1 MDDKK
6 ENLNENISQ
15 EIVNINNN
23 IVVEKESNKAT
34 SFLNNINNNNN
45 NNNNISDELQNE
57 INKMIKRNV
66 TYLNIKEN
74 DKNYLKTKKV
84 NINKDNVKNK
94 PIRRTYNKFKKVST
108 KKNNKLKQLTKAGKD
123 LENKMLEEISERR
136 KKNKIQKEK
145 KKAQKLEGELKV
157 GNMTVIKD
165 ISKLRKC
172 DKKTKN
178 KIYKLSS
185 EVINK
190 IMKKK

>member
-23 IVVEKESNKAT
+23 IVVEKESNKCT
-34 SFLNNINNNNN
+34 SLLNNSS

-108 KKNNKLKQLTKAGKD
+108 KKNNKLKQLTKAGRD

-165 ISKLRKC
+165 ISKLRKS

>member
-34 SFLNNINNNNN
+34 SFLNNINNN

-165 ISKLRKC
+165 ISKLRKR